1 MWHAPPDGGKAS
13 YSKGKK
19 IAKWEE
25 SHSFMERA
33 RSLVTDMSLD
43 ESSSPQCPSPT
54 AVCLWSTPRLKRD
67 RKTSEIQKKY
77 TAKGIPRKTE
87 PPNKQKRFS
96 RSTTR
101 PIIDQQRISISLP
114 SSLSF
119 FSELLFFFCSF
130 THKHSTPTEI
140 DHDDVLALVAQLAK
154 VNVHAS
160 RFSEPEFFSF
170 PFCAT
175 MLQ

>member
-1 MWHAPPDGGKAS
+1 MSRHHRNVQARPQFAFGVPQDL
-13 YSKGKK
+13 KGTEKL
-19 IAKWEE
+19 
-25 SHSFMERA
+25 A
-33 RSLVTDMSLD
+33 RSKKNTQQKESQGKLNHQTNKSVSRGQPLVPSLINNG
-43 ESSSPQCPSPT
+43 SQYPF
-54 AVCLWSTPRLKRD
+54 PRL
-67 RKTSEIQKKY
+67 Y
-77 TAKGIPRKTE
+77 H
-87 PPNKQKRFS
+87 F
-96 RSTTR
+96 
-101 PIIDQQRISISLP
+101 
-114 SSLSF
+114 SLS
-119 FSELLFFFCSF
+119 SYFFFCSF